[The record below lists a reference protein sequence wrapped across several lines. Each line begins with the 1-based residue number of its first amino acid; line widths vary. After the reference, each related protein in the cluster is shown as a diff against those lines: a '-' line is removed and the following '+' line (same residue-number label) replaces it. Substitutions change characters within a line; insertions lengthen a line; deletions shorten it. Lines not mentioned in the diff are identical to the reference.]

1 MNKKIKKYME
11 KYNSEDIL
19 SAITQLQIMPEKKYL
34 NLLFPISEY
43 LVANI
48 IRYNNSNSKNKLR
61 NRNVRNLIELSKA
74 EVFNQSALQTL
85 ITAIRNRNASDDEKE
100 DFLKA
105 EMMVLKRKIY
115 RGDGYLKQLLE
126 FSTLLYSP
134 LNQEFKTQLGFTYK
148 CCEAM
153 MVYIFKKYKSK
164 VIECIPIDEG
174 KIQYKRLL
182 QMKIY
187 PISVCNEYCFRVDKE
202 ELYEQFPKDD
212 IENLLK
218 FLSVFLGKAG
228 RCFELSEFNII
239 YEKPFINFEKYIYF
253 PVPLTSLMNLHKL
266 FHYSFCGGNIFTKQ
280 QKELYK
286 KHRGAIVEK
295 LATKYLARLFGTKKI
310 FNSLKHDEN
319 GQRYEAD
326 VTATSKQAN
335 VFAECKSKILTLQ
348 TLQGNLERMEIDI
361 YEAIGY
367 AYEQGIRT
375 AKWIENGG
383 DFYQEN
389 NNMTRTIKVLKQKEN
404 YILCITVE
412 QFGIVSSEI
421 AKYISIDKEANLVP
435 IVINLFD
442 LDIITRECTTLIQFL
457 EYLKFR
463 SDNINKITFFD
474 ELDAF
479 EYFRYNGYSMITDEL
494 FISEHTQ
501 KLDEKYEIE
510 DMEWFSKYND
520 F

>member
-1 MNKKIKKYME
+1 MNKKIKKYMG
-11 KYNSEDIL
+11 KYNTEDIL

-34 NLLFPISEY
+34 NMLFPVSEY
-43 LVANI
+43 IVANI
-48 IRYNNSNSKNKLR
+48 IPYNNANSNKKLR
-61 NRNVRNLIELSKA
+61 NRNVRKLVELSKS
-74 EVFNQSALQTL
+74 EVFSQSALQTL
-85 ITAIRNRNASDDEKE
+85 MSAIRKRNASDDEKE
-100 DFLKA
+100 DFLKS

-126 FSTLLYSP
+126 FSTLLYGP

-148 CCEAM
+148 CCEAT
-153 MVYIFKKYKSK
+153 MVYIFNKYKSK
-164 VIECIPIDEG
+164 AIKCLPINEG
-174 KIQYKRLL
+174 KIDYKKLL
-182 QMKIY
+182 QMKVY
-187 PISVCNEYCFRVDKE
+187 PISICNEYCFRVDKE
-202 ELYEQFPKDD
+202 ELYEQFSKED

-218 FLSVFLGKAG
+218 FLSVHLGKVD

-266 FHYSFCGGNIFTKQ
+266 FHYTFCGGNIFTKQ

-286 KHRGAIVEK
+286 KNRGNIVEK
-295 LATKYLARLFGTKKI
+295 LATQYLARLFGIKKI

-319 GQRYEAD
+319 GKTYEAD
-326 VTATSKQAN
+326 VTAVSKQAN

-348 TLQGNLERMEIDI
+348 TLQGNLEKMETDI

-375 AKWIENGG
+375 AKWIQNRG

-389 NNMTRTIKVLKQKEN
+389 NTSKIIRISNQKEN

-421 AKYISIDKEANLVP
+421 DKYISIDKEASLIP
-435 IVINLFD
+435 IVIDLFD
-442 LDIITRECTTLIQFL
+442 LDIITRECTTLNQFL

-479 EYFRYNGYSMITDEL
+479 EYFRYNGYSMLKEEL
-494 FISEHTQ
+494 IISDYTQ
-501 KLDEKYEIE
+501 QLDEKYELE
-510 DMEWFSKYND
+510 NMEWFSNYN
-520 F
+520 